1 MSRLTQENLVAVLL
15 LIVFGGVIWLCQDF
29 GPRARMIPLPL
40 SIFGIVLTLIQLVWQ
55 NMRSTD
61 ELQMN
66 MIDVAHPSRVKLEAT
81 EEAAEEAPEPDPSP
95 AKPATLRREML
106 AYGIVAL
113 LIGLVYA
120 IGVIP
125 AVFVFTGGYFVV
137 SRQYGWLA
145 GLVYTSLYTA
155 VIYLLFIVALQVPP
169 YHGLLAPL
177 VERYF

>member
-1 MSRLTQENLVAVLL
+1 MSRLARENIAAVVL

-40 SIFGIVLTLIQLVWQ
+40 SVFGVILTVMQLVWQ
-55 NMRSTD
+55 NVRSTD
-61 ELQMN
+61 ELQMDL
-66 MIDVAHPSRVKLEAT
+66 IAVSRPRAGADAGD
-81 EEAAEEAPEPDPSP
+81 AAEAKPVP
-95 AKPATLRREML
+95 AKRPAWQRELL

-113 LIGLVYA
+113 LIALVFV

-145 GLVYTSLYTA
+145 GFVYTSAYTA
-155 VIYLLFIVALQVPP
+155 AIYFLFIVALQVPP

>member
-1 MSRLTQENLVAVLL
+1 MSRLTQENVVAVLL
-15 LIVFGGVIWLCQDF
+15 LIVFGGAIWLCQDF

-55 NMRSTD
+55 NVRSTD

-66 MIDVAHPSRVKLEAT
+66 MIDVAHPTRVE
-81 EEAAEEAPEPDPSP
+81 EEAADEAPEPDPSP
-95 AKPATLRREML
+95 AKPATFRREAL
-106 AYGIVAL
+106 AYGIVAA

-120 IGVIP
+120 IGVVP

-145 GLVYTSLYTA
+145 GVIYTSLYTV

>member
-1 MSRLTQENLVAVLL
+1 MNRLTQENVVAVLL

-55 NMRSTD
+55 NVRSTD

-66 MIDVAHPSRVKLEAT
+66 MIDVAHPGRVK
-81 EEAAEEAPEPDPSP
+81 EEAADEAPEPDSLT
-95 AKPATLRREML
+95 AKPATMPREVL
-106 AYGIVAL
+106 AYGIVAVL
-113 LIGLVYA
+113 VGLVYA

-125 AVFVFTGGYFVV
+125 AVFMFTGGYFVV

-145 GLVYTSLYTA
+145 GVIYTSLYTT

-177 VERYF
+177 IERYF

>member
-1 MSRLTQENLVAVLL
+1 MSRLTQENVVAVLL

-55 NMRSTD
+55 NVRSTD

-66 MIDVAHPSRVKLEAT
+66 MIAVSHPAPGNDVEPDEP
-81 EEAAEEAPEPDPSP
+81 PEPDPSP
-95 AKPATLRREML
+95 AKPATMRREVL
-106 AYGIVAL
+106 AYGIVAV

-145 GLVYTSLYTA
+145 GVIYTSLYTV

>member
-1 MSRLTQENLVAVLL
+1 MSRLAQENVVAVLL

-40 SIFGIVLTLIQLVWQ
+40 SIFGIVLTLIQLAWQ
-55 NMRSTD
+55 NVRSTD
-61 ELQMN
+61 ELQMS
-66 MIDVAHPSRVKLEAT
+66 MIDVAHPAAADGAAADESR
-81 EEAAEEAPEPDPSP
+81 EPDPSP
-95 AKPATLRREML
+95 AKPATLRRELL
-106 AYGIVAL
+106 AYAIVAA
-113 LIGLVYA
+113 LIGLVYT

-145 GLVYTSLYTA
+145 GAMYTTLFTA